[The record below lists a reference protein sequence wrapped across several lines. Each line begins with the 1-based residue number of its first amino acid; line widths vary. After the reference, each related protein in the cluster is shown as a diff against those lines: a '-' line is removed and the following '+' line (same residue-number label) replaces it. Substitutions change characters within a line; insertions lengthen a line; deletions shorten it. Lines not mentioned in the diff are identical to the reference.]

1 MHIPDFDNDIQ
12 RIQEL
17 SASITKDLTE
27 LHHLLEN
34 KTDIASKVVDHENSF
49 QLDMNHLLESRKMNA
64 AEGTKMSKYLA
75 DSRIRRRAAK
85 NFLEYS
91 RKISDLVAQSTALF
105 STMNYRLNEQQQYEK
120 AKVYTFRTP
129 YAWDILSKLQDRSHK
144 HTIKMVQPPKDSYD
158 YWNFGEPPVVT
169 EEIVSKEKK
178 TQATKEV
185 AVTTTTS
192 EPLKKESAG
201 EVFDPFDYNNLPPL
215 YRFTYDEG
223 SFVLVNANDNFSE
236 WSVLRFREGY
246 ATYSNKM
253 NLRGVIR
260 EIGLFTP
267 DHILYARDNQL
278 PIIKSH
284 VDTVLHSKKQD
295 YIDCYRFVVKELPK
309 ARNVTQHSTNQLF
322 AYAKKHFKH
331 LVV

>member
-12 RIQEL
+12 RIQQL
-17 SASITKDLTE
+17 SASVTKDLTE

-34 KTDIASKVVDHENSF
+34 KTDIANKVVEHENSF

-64 AEGTKMSKYLA
+64 AEGTKMSKYIA
-75 DSRIRRRAAK
+75 DSRIRRRTAK

-91 RKISDLVAQSTALF
+91 RKISDLVAQSTALL

-120 AKVYTFRTP
+120 AKVYTLRTP
-129 YAWDILSKLQDRSHK
+129 LAWNILSELQDRSHR
-144 HTIKMVQPPKDSYD
+144 HTIKMVEPPKDSYEH
-158 YWNFGEPPVVT
+158 WNFGKAPVVI
-169 EEIVSKEKK
+169 EEPNPKHKKEK
-178 TQATKEV
+178 ATKE
-185 AVTTTTS
+185 AAATITTS
-192 EPLKKESAG
+192 EPEPKEKDVEA
-201 EVFDPFDYNNLPPL
+201 FDPFDYNNLPTL

-236 WSVLRFREGY
+236 WSVLRFRDGY
-246 ATYSNKM
+246 ATYTNKM
-253 NLRGVIR
+253 NLRSVIR

-284 VDTVLHSKKQD
+284 VDSILHSKKQD
-295 YIDCYRFVVKELPK
+295 YVDCYRFVVKELPK

>member
-1 MHIPDFDNDIQ
+1 MHIPDFDSDIQ

-17 SASITKDLTE
+17 SASVTKDLTE
-27 LHHLLEN
+27 LHHLLEK

-64 AEGTKMSKYLA
+64 AEGTKMSKYIA

-91 RKISDLVAQSTALF
+91 RKISDLVAQSTALL

-129 YAWDILSKLQDRSHK
+129 HAWDILSELQDRSHK
-144 HTIKMVQPPKDSYD
+144 HTIKMVQPPKDSYEH
-158 YWNFGEPPVVT
+158 WNFGEPPAVT
-169 EEIVSKEKK
+169 EQTVSKEKK
-178 TQATKEV
+178 DQAKKEV
-185 AVTTTTS
+185 AVTATTS
-192 EPLKKESAG
+192 EPLKKEAEG
-201 EVFDPFDYNNLPPL
+201 ELFDPFDYNNLPTL

-246 ATYSNKM
+246 ATYTKKM
-253 NLRGVIR
+253 NLRSVIR
-260 EIGLFTP
+260 EIGLFAP

-284 VDTVLHSKKQD
+284 VDSILHSKKQD
-295 YIDCYRFVVKELPK
+295 YVDCYRFVVKELPK